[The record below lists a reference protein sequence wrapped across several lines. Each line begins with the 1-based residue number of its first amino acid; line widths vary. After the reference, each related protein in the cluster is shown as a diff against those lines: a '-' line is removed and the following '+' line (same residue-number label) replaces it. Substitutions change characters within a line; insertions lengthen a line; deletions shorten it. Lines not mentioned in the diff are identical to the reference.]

1 MSGLKIVE
9 ARKTFLQAGDELLDP
24 SQEKDL
30 FKIAQH
36 LAAPNAV
43 AGLAD
48 NGQAAE
54 VLALI
59 TAQPQT
65 AQKDILAAPNAV
77 AGLAYNGQAV
87 EVLALITAQPQ
98 AAQKDILAAPNAVW
112 VLADNGQ
119 AAEVEKIK
127 FGWANVET
135 EQKTAARPVH
145 GVAAKMG
152 ELHG

>member
-9 ARKTFLQAGDELLDP
+9 TRKTFLQACDELLDP

-30 FKIAQH
+30 SKIAQH

-43 AGLAD
+43 AGLAY

-59 TAQPQT
+59 TAQPQ
-65 AQKDILAAPNAV
+65 
-77 AGLAYNGQAV
+77 
-87 EVLALITAQPQ
+87 
-98 AAQKDILAAPNAVW
+98 AAQKAILAVPNAVW
-112 VLADNGQ
+112 GLADNGQ

-127 FGWANVET
+127 FGWANAET

-152 ELHG
+152 ELHR